1 MTTVALTTSWLRT
14 DAPISDGIETN
25 LPASGNLWLEVR
37 KSGLTTILA
46 KGMKRDGTT
55 NALFAI
61 PELAGESLSII
72 AYGFYGAIDLH
83 YSNDAQYTPGQ
94 IIQFTT
100 VIGTPAAVTQ
110 TKVAGTVQI
119 DGAPAARLVRAF
131 TYDSE
136 TMTLFN
142 RDVTAP
148 RPLGE
153 TTSDPDTGDYELIIN
168 SGYTGRVF
176 VVAFD
181 DYGQNFTADMAV
193 DVGDLVHP
201 TTPNGHVFEATS
213 AGTLPATEPTW
224 IVDTETGQLYGTAS
238 MIAVPFYRPMVH
250 GPVMPE
256 VTIINPVP

>member
-1 MTTVALTTSWLRT
+1 MFQIDTIRTLETDNQRLTFNVSLETDKYYVLDFKDLSAGAFIGSMYKAKGVDSVPFPGGVAGKDFNIFAS
-14 DAPISDGIETN
+14 N
-25 LPASGNLWLEVR
+25 LPGD
-37 KSGLTTILA
+37 TT
-46 KGMKRDGTT
+46 
-55 NALFAI
+55 
-61 PELAGESLSII
+61 E
-72 AYGFYGAIDLH
+72 LH
-83 YSNDAQYTPGQ
+83 YLLGQ
-94 IIQFTT
+94 TITQGASLTFEAII
-100 VIGTPAAVTQ
+100 GAPAAVTP
-110 TKVAGTVQI
+110 TKVAGVIQI
-119 DGAPAARLVRAF
+119 DGTPARRIVRAF

-136 TMTLFN
+136 AMTLLN

-153 TTSDPDTGDYELIIN
+153 TYSDPDTGDYELIIE

-181 DYGQNFTADMAV
+181 DYGQEFTADMAV

-224 IVDTETGQLYGTAS
+224 VVDTEAGEIYGTAS

-256 VTIINPVP
+256 VTIIDPVP